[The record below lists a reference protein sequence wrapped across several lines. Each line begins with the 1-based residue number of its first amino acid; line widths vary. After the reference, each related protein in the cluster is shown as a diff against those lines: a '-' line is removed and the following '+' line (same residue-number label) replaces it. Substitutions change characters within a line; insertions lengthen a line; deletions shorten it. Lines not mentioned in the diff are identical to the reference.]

1 MGATIQTIVLTLLLI
16 VLLYDLLTSR
26 KTRYVITYEYMDIT
40 LSTKE
45 DGEVILTDRL
55 NDYGKDGWEV
65 YHIASGFGKTIVF
78 MRRKTVKETRAK

>member
-1 MGATIQTIVLTLLLI
+1 MNEEPDRVFNIAVSGGNTPALMF
-16 VLLYDLLTSR
+16 DLWAN
-26 KTRYVITYEYMDIT
+26 EYMDIT

>member
-45 DGEVILTDRL
+45 DGEVIFADRL

-65 YHIASGFGKTIVF
+65 YHIISGLGKTIVF
-78 MRRKTVKETRAK
+78 MRRETVKEARMK